1 LDKVARVEIAM
12 ASFLARRLLQSALT
26 LLGVL
31 TATFFLVRL
40 AGDPT
45 TLLLPVEATTDEV
58 ANFRTALGLDQP
70 LLVQYMKFVA
80 HAVEGD
86 FGISLRQRTPALE
99 LVLERLPATL
109 ELALTSFILGLI
121 LAFAIGLAM
130 RLSGSARLRSAVM
143 WIALARQAIP
153 VFWFGLLL
161 ILLFSVTLHWLP
173 SLGRGGV
180 AHLILPAITLS
191 TYELALY
198 LRLFNSSLATEAKQ
212 DYVRTAFAKGQSRS
226 KIVIKHMLPN
236 ALLPLVTIAGINL
249 GLLLGGT
256 VVTET
261 VFGWPGVGR
270 LIVQSVS
277 QRDYPVIIAGV
288 FVVCLI
294 FMVVNLIVDLLY
306 AYLDPRVRL
315 A

>member
-1 LDKVARVEIAM
+1 M
-12 ASFLARRLLQSALT
+12 ASFLARRLLQSVLT

-45 TLLLPVEATTDEV
+45 TLLLPVEATADQV
-58 ANFRTALGLDQP
+58 ASFRTALGLDQP
-70 LLVQYMKFVA
+70 LLVQYMKFLA

-99 LVLERLPATL
+99 LVLGRLPATL

-161 ILLFSVTLHWLP
+161 ILLFSVTLRWLP
-173 SLGRGGV
+173 SLGRGSV
-180 AHLILPAITLS
+180 THLILPAITLS

-261 VFGWPGVGR
+261 VFSWPGVGR

>member
-1 LDKVARVEIAM
+1 M
-12 ASFLARRLLQSALT
+12 AGFLTRRLLQTFLT

-40 AGDPT
+40 AGDPA
-45 TLLLPVEATTDEV
+45 TLLLPAEATQDEI
-58 ANFRTALGLDQP
+58 ATFRTALGLDQP
-70 LLVQYMKFVA
+70 LPVQYVKFLT
-80 HAVEGD
+80 HALGGD
-86 FGISLRQRTPALE
+86 FGVSLRQRTPALE

-109 ELALTSFILGLI
+109 ELALTSFILGLA
-121 LAFAIGLAM
+121 LAFAVGVAV
-130 RLSGSARLRSAVM
+130 RLSGSARLRTFVM

-161 ILLFSVTLHWLP
+161 ILLFSVTLRWLP
-173 SLGRGGV
+173 SLGRGGIT
-180 AHLILPAITLS
+180 HLILPAITLA

-198 LRLFNSSLATEAKQ
+198 LRLFNSSLAAEAKQ

-226 KIVIKHMLPN
+226 QVLIKHMLPN

-261 VFGWPGVGR
+261 VFSWPGVGR

-294 FMVVNLIVDLLY
+294 FMIINLIVDLLY